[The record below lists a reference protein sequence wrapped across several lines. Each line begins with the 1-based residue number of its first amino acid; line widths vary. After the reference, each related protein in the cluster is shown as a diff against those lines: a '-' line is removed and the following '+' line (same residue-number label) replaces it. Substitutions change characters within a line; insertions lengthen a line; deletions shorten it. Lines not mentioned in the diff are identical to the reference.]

1 MAGVGP
7 SLIPNRITPISQE
20 LFAQT
25 YGWSLVCVMVMLV
38 LYGTYI
44 YFITYAAD
52 HIVLKSLVFLVWI
65 FATVHTVFGTSN
77 RVILHVVTLLTSTAV
92 CIGAYHFDIVT
103 YSQPVLV
110 VTGEWSVLAAISV
123 GVVVCFFV
131 QMQVVIRASRYYTD
145 EDVAF
150 AQGCFMPVISRK
162 KWRIFL
168 TGVLS
173 ALILAQVG
181 LGIFLSVK
189 LFQLW
194 DPEKIVGAT
203 YIAMIPLFA
212 VRVVSDS
219 FTSISLC
226 IILYDSQPIFSR
238 SAKLLR
244 TLIMYAMNRFVMT
257 TIVVIAQTVILI
269 IEPGSIWAMSMDIV
283 NVQIYVNSFLSILNS
298 RNHLREIGSGNQM
311 SSIPIALSA
320 VRFKPASQ
328 GANSILSANREAEF
342 DREFNRTPAKTIHE
356 SYSMSKIDSIGQ
368 AV

>member
-38 LYGTYI
+38 LYGVALLQANDTNLSS
-44 YFITYAAD
+44 TWLN
-52 HIVLKSLVFLVWI
+52 HIALKSLVFLVWI
-65 FATVHTVFGTSN
+65 FATVHTVF
-77 RVILHVVTLLTSTAV
+77 V

-103 YSQPVLV
+103 YSQPILV
-110 VTGEWSVLAAISV
+110 VTGEWSVL
-123 GVVVCFFV
+123 VVVCFFV
-131 QMQVVIRASRYYTD
+131 QIFCARMLYA
-145 EDVAF
+145 
-150 AQGCFMPVISRK
+150 ISRK